1 MRNAE
6 NIVTDQLRML
16 ECLTLAEKG
25 AGYVSPNP
33 MVGAIVVKDGK
44 IVGRGFHKRFGGP
57 HAEVSAI
64 RQAKNFAKGGTLYV
78 NLECCCHY
86 GKTPPCTDAIIQS
99 GVKRVV
105 VGMKDPNPLVRGKG
119 IRRLK
124 AANIEVELG
133 VLRRECEKMNEVF
146 SKFIT
151 TGQPF
156 VTLKIAQTFDGRIA
170 DSEGNSRWI
179 TNHHSRRIVH
189 ALRARYDAVLVGA
202 NTISMDNPLLTVRAI
217 HGRNPYRVIVDGNF
231 SSPPSS
237 RVFID
242 KDKHLTFLFTSRATA
257 RKEKKQISKL
267 QRSGIRVYPM
277 SPRNGSTLDI
287 HQILAVLAESNISSV
302 LVEGGARTYAEFVRA
317 NAVDKM
323 IIFLAPKVF
332 GDGLSAFQYLK
343 EIELAKAL
351 QFSRTSSWNLGG
363 DLMIEAY
370 LRG

>member
-1 MRNAE
+1 
-6 NIVTDQLRML
+6 ML
-16 ECLTLAEKG
+16 ECLSLAEKG

-44 IVGRGFHKRFGGP
+44 IVGRGYHKRYGGP
-57 HAEVSAI
+57 HAEISAI
-64 RQAKNFAKGGTLYV
+64 RQAKNSAKGGTLYV

-99 GVKRVV
+99 GVNRVV

-119 IRRLK
+119 IQRLQ

-133 VLRRECEKMNEVF
+133 VLRRECEKLNEVF

-156 VTLKIAQTFDGRIA
+156 VTLKVAQTLDGKIA
-170 DSEGNSRWI
+170 DSNGTSRWI
-179 TNHHSRRIVH
+179 TNNQSRRIVH

-202 NTISMDNPLLTVRAI
+202 NTISMDDPLLTVRAI
-217 HGRNPYRVIVDGNF
+217 HGRNPYRVIVDGNL
-231 SSPPSS
+231 SSPLSS
-237 RVFID
+237 RVFLD
-242 KDKHLTFLFTSRATA
+242 KGKNNTFLFTSRATA
-257 RKEKKQISKL
+257 RKKKNQISKL
-267 QRSGIRVYPM
+267 EKSGIRVYPM
-277 SPRNGSTLDI
+277 SSRNGSRLDI
-287 HQILAVLAESNISSV
+287 RKILTVLAECNISSV
-302 LVEGGARTYAEFVRA
+302 LVEGGAKTYAEFVKA

-332 GDGLSAFQYLK
+332 VDGLSPYQYLK
-343 EIELAKAL
+343 ARKLPNAL

-370 LRG
+370 LRR